1 MKTLNRI
8 LSVITLF
15 TLMSVPAL
23 LAQEDRQYD
32 PQTDDQGS
40 VSEPDQ
46 SAQPDQPEQSAEV
59 QQPAPAE
66 QNQQPTQDPPSRAA
80 RLQYTSGSVSVQPHG
95 TDDWVSGTLNRPLTN
110 ADNVWADK
118 NSRAEISVG
127 TGLIRIDSDSS
138 LTFTNIAE
146 YIWQFQ
152 FHYGAIHVHV
162 RLLY

>member
-66 QNQQPTQDPPSRAA
+66 QNQQETQVHGIIRFRSIMDGSSATLPQSDYGRVPRHPPTISAA
-80 RLQYTSGSVSVQPHG
+80 P
-95 TDDWVSGTLNRPLTN
+95 
-110 ADNVWADK
+110 K
-118 NSRAEISVG
+118 
-127 TGLIRIDSDSS
+127 
-138 LTFTNIAE
+138 
-146 YIWQFQ
+146 
-152 FHYGAIHVHV
+152 
-162 RLLY
+162 